1 MDKLTLIASQ
11 RNWIDSRSVET
22 LEKITRFKGVKKVVG
37 LPDLSVGRVPNGMA
51 VLVEDRIYPHLIG
64 GDIGCGM
71 SLFEMPLSS
80 QKAKK
85 IKIDKFEKRLKKL
98 ESLDDVIL
106 EQENNLG
113 YNLGSIG
120 KGNHFSEL
128 HVVNEVK
135 DGDAFRHYNLSE
147 SSLYCLV
154 HSGSRAFGQ
163 IVFDKVAGQYD
174 PNEGMPVKS
183 DEAKAYLSKH
193 DDALEYAFQSREI
206 IAKKLFKAIG
216 FGEHFLFVSDT
227 AHNSILK
234 TKEGWLHRKG
244 ATPTDKGLVIVAGSR
259 GSLSYLLQPNFKD
272 LTQKSNYSLAH
283 GAGRKWERSS
293 AEAKLRNRYSYKD
306 LQRSEIGSRVLCA
319 DKKLLY
325 EEAPQAYKNID
336 IVIDDLV
343 QAGLATVVATFR
355 PILTYKE

>member
-1 MDKLTLIASQ
+1 MDKLKIIASS

-22 LEKITRFKGVKKVVG
+22 LENITAFKGVKKVVG

-51 VLVEDRIYPHLIG
+51 VLTKNRIYPHLIG

-71 SLFEMPLSS
+71 SLFEIKGKS
-80 QKAKK
+80 KK
-85 IKIDKFEKRLKKL
+85 IKIEKFEKRLNKL
-98 ESLDDVIL
+98 ESLDDVRL
-106 EQENNLG
+106 EEEVNLG

-120 KGNHFSEL
+120 KGNHFIEL
-128 HVVNEVK
+128 HLVNEVK
-135 DGDAFRHYNLSE
+135 DERVFRHSNLDE
-147 SSLYCLV
+147 TSLYCLV

-163 IVFDKVAGQYD
+163 IVFDTVAGKYD
-174 PNEGMPVKS
+174 PNEGL
-183 DEAKAYLSKH
+183 DEQSLEAQAYLKKH
-193 DDALEYAFQSREI
+193 DKAIDYASQSREI
-206 IAKKLFKAIG
+206 IAKRLLKAIG
-216 FGEHFLFVSDT
+216 FGEYCCFVSDT

-234 TKEGWLHRKG
+234 TNDGWLHRKG

-259 GSLSYLLQPNFKD
+259 GSLSYLLQPQIKE
-272 LTQKSNYSLAH
+272 LTALSNYSLAH

-293 AEAKLRNRYSYKD
+293 AEAKLRNRYSKSD
-306 LQRSEIGSRVLCA
+306 LERTAIGSRVLCA

-343 QAGLATVVATFR
+343 EAGLAIVVATFR

>member
-1 MDKLTLIASQ
+1 MDKLTIIASNK
-11 RNWIDSRSVET
+11 NWIDTRSVET
-22 LEKITRFKGVKKVVG
+22 LKDISTFQGVKKVVG
-37 LPDLSVGRVPNGMA
+37 LPDLSVGHVPNGTA
-51 VLVEDRIYPHLIG
+51 ILTEDRIYPHLIG

-71 SLFEMPLSS
+71 SLFEMPLST

-85 IKIDKFEKRLKKL
+85 IKVDKFEKRLKKL
-98 ESLDDVIL
+98 ETLDDVNL

-120 KGNHFSEL
+120 RGNHFTEL
-128 HVVNEVK
+128 HVINEIK
-135 DGDAFRHYNLSE
+135 DANAFEHYNLSE

-163 IVFDKVAGQYD
+163 IVFDRVSGSYD
-174 PNEGMPVKS
+174 PNRGIDAKS
-183 DEAKAYLSKH
+183 EEAQTYLEKH
-193 DDALEYAFQSREI
+193 NQAIEYAFQSREI

-216 FGEHFLFVSDT
+216 FGESFLQVSNT

-234 TKEGWLHRKG
+234 TNEGWVHRKG
-244 ATPTDKGLVIVAGSR
+244 ATPTDKGLVIIPGSR

-272 LTQKSNYSLAH
+272 LTEKSNYSLAH

-293 AEAKLRNRYSYKD
+293 AEAKLKNRYTKESLK
-306 LQRSEIGSRVLCA
+306 RTTIGSRVICH
-319 DKKLLY
+319 DSKLLY
-325 EEAPQAYKNID
+325 EEAPEAYKNID
-336 IVIDDLV
+336 IVIGDLV
-343 QAGLATVVATFR
+343 DAGLATVIATFK

>member
-22 LEKITRFKGVKKVVG
+22 LENITQFKGVKKVVG

-71 SLFEMPLSS
+71 SLFQSPIKSN
-80 QKAKK
+80 K
-85 IKIDKFEKRLKKL
+85 IKVEKFEKRIKKL
-98 ESLDDVIL
+98 ESLDEVLL
-106 EQENNLG
+106 EQEEHLG

-120 KGNHFSEL
+120 KGNHFAEL
-128 HVVNEVK
+128 HLVNEIKEQAV
-135 DGDAFRHYNLSE
+135 FETYNLNPKA
-147 SSLYCLV
+147 LYCLV

-163 IVFDKVAGQYD
+163 IVFDSVAGKYD
-174 PNEGMPVKS
+174 PNEGIDS
-183 DEAKAYLSKH
+183 NGSEAIEYLRKH
-193 DDALEYAFQSREI
+193 DRAIHYASQSREI
-206 IAKKLFKAIG
+206 IAKRLLKAIG
-216 FGEHFLFVSDT
+216 SGECCERVSDT

-234 TKEGWLHRKG
+234 TSKGWLHRKG
-244 ATPTDKGLVIVAGSR
+244 ATPTDKGLVIIAGSR
-259 GSLSYLLQPNFKD
+259 GSLSYLVLPTNETEF
-272 LTQKSNYSLAH
+272 SNHSLAH

-293 AEAKLRNRYSYKD
+293 AEAKLRNRYSKTD
-306 LQRSEIGSRVLCA
+306 LERTEIGSRVLCR
-319 DKKLLY
+319 DKKLIY

-343 QAGLATVVATFR
+343 EAGLATVVATFR
-355 PILTYKE
+355 PILTYKETVKEP